1 MIFPL
6 VKIFQTRISAPRARA
21 GVAMAQAYLQNIA
34 IMPQGESHVVTAIT
48 SEAHLSHFFYK
59 Y

>member
-1 MIFPL
+1 
-6 VKIFQTRISAPRARA
+6 
-21 GVAMAQAYLQNIA
+21 MAQAYLQNIA